1 MSTQMP
7 RVEKGIALHDSE
19 LIKRSAPG
27 GRLPVQ
33 GAKNAPAGG
42 GDRAWTPLHAGSAAA
57 IATANERHDVRHK
70 PALAAQRMRGGK

>member
-1 MSTQMP
+1 MTT
-7 RVEKGIALHDSE
+7 VIKTEKGHGLSDSE

-42 GDRAWTPLHAGSAAA
+42 GDRAWTPIHAGSPAA
-57 IATANERHDVRHK
+57 IAAANERHDVRAK
-70 PALAAQRMRGGK
+70 PDLVAKRMRGGK